1 MTASNGGE
9 WPKRVN
15 GIWGYFLSVSF
26 MKSSDDSF
34 PTFRSARTT
43 VLPFWEWMAEAA
55 VPKSEAVVTEY
66 FAPVSTSFA
75 NSRNSGSSSTRRT
88 RKILM
93 AGRFYPN
100 QAAREPGGRRSAG
113 GGRGRWRGRGL

>member
-1 MTASNGGE
+1 MTDSNGGE
-9 WPKRVN
+9 WPKRIN
-15 GIWGYFLSVSF
+15 GIWGYFLSFSF

-55 VPKSEAVVTEY
+55 VPKSETVVTEY
-66 FAPVSTSFA
+66 FALVSTSFA

-93 AGRFYPN
+93 AGRFFHN
-100 QAAREPGGRRSAG
+100 QGG
-113 GGRGRWRGRGL
+113 GGRGETR